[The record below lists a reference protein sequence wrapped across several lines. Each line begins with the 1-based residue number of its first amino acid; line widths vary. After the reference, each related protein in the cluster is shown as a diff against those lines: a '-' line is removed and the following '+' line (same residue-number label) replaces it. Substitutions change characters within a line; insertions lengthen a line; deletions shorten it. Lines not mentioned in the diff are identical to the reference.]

1 MTYRIVLTTA
11 ARKNLTALPK
21 NMLGRV
27 DARILSLADNPRPS
41 GVAKLKGRKNFWRIR
56 VGDYRVVYEVR
67 DEMLVVVVIRI
78 GHRRE
83 VYRNL

>member
-11 ARKNLTALPK
+11 ARKNLAALPK
-21 NMLGRV
+21 NVLGRV

-41 GVAKLKGRKNFWRIR
+41 GVAKLKGKKDFWRIR
-56 VGDYRVVYEVR
+56 VGDYRVVYRIR
-67 DEMLVVVVIRI
+67 DEMLVVVMIRI
-78 GHRRE
+78 SHRRD